1 MDDKNAQMRADVIQK
16 LELLAQPVDFDQ
28 LVADGV
34 LRRKGSGYLV
44 LDMDRL
50 PEAASV
56 KMRSAKQTKE
66 GVVCRFAKTTKQAA
80 KLLRKLKGE

>member
-1 MDDKNAQMRADVIQK
+1 MDDITRLRADVIQK
-16 LELLAQPVDFDQ
+16 LELLAQPIDFDQ

-44 LDMDRL
+44 LDLDRL
-50 PEAASV
+50 PEAARI

-66 GVVCRFAKTTKQAA
+66 GVVFKFTKTTKAA
-80 KLLRKLKGE
+80 SKLLRKLKR